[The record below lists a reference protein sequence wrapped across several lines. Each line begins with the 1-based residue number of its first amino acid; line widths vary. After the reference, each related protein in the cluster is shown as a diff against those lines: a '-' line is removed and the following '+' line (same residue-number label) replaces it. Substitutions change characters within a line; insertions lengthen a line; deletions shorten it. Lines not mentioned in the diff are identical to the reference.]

1 MKIKIDGKKALKIGS
16 TVIGVAGLIIGN
28 LVNKNDR
35 DDLKSE
41 LKEEILKEMSKSN

>member
-16 TVIGVAGLIIGN
+16 TVIGVAGLIISN
-28 LVNKNDR
+28 LVSKNDR

-41 LKEEILKEMSKSN
+41 LKEEILKEISK